1 MTLLPNEKDPRV
13 IRTRSLIQDAF
24 LELYKDKDFNHI
36 TVRDITE
43 RATVNRTTF
52 YDHFQDKYELLESIV
67 SNAFMNCVSKRIQSK
82 MDLTEDTI
90 RNLILAVCDY
100 HESLSNSCKG
110 NYQSVATLV
119 EAKVQFQLKDL
130 VVNILENNLN
140 LASQNRRKL
149 ELIAIMISGSI
160 YGATYHWHTEGQL
173 TKASVFLEEIVPFI
187 MAGINEIC

>member
-173 TKASVFLEEIVPFI
+173 TLSLIHI
-187 MAGINEIC
+187 